1 MRHARATVSIGVM
14 NTAEILRRLENLFRT
29 GTIAEVDLVNARC
42 RVKSGGLLTGW
53 LPWFVNRAG
62 TTKDWDPPTVGEQCA
77 VFSPSGNPAQ
87 GFVLVGIY
95 SDANP
100 APADSGSLCR
110 RAYPDGAVIDYDHAS
125 HQLSATLPAGG
136 TAVLIA
142 PGGVQIQGD
151 VAITGQVTVTQDVV
165 AGGISLIH
173 HRHPGI
179 MPGGGQTG
187 EPV

>member
-1 MRHARATVSIGVM
+1 MGAMTIADLT
-14 NTAEILRRLENLFRT
+14 RRLENLIRS
-29 GTIAEVDLVNARC
+29 GTIAQVDLDRARC
-42 RVKSGGLLTGW
+42 RVKTGGLLTGW
-53 LPWFVNRAG
+53 LPWFVSRAG
-62 TTKDWDPPTVGEQCA
+62 ATKDWDPPTEGEQCT
-77 VFSPSGNPAQ
+77 VFSPSGNPAL

-100 APADSGSLCR
+100 APSNSDTLCR
-110 RAYPDGAVIDYDHAS
+110 RTYPDGAVIDYDHAS
-125 HQLSATLPAGG
+125 HTLSATLPDGG
-136 TAVLIA
+136 TANLIA

-151 VAITGQVTVTQDVV
+151 VAITGQVTVTEDVV

-179 MPGGGQTG
+179 QPGGGQTG